1 VKHPDKFLFIY
12 VIYMVFT
19 HPGDGDRQSKKHV
32 RGSDLDCTRHLFLV
46 FKRNLID
53 YGCAF
58 VRKQNDVD
66 RNIGA

>member
-1 VKHPDKFLFIY
+1 
-12 VIYMVFT
+12 MVFT